1 MKTRLFKIFVLVTV
15 MAFVGGMLYAQ
26 PLQKAQQRLLAKR
39 AAQVDAYRKL
49 AELVKGLRISSNT
62 YVRDFV
68 AESDQVNTAFDTFI
82 KGARIAG
89 VPRYL
94 PDGTCEVDVEMTL
107 QEIIN
112 GLIEISKHTTFGHRY
127 KFQQMTQYVQEKVI
141 RATGTGI
148 PRPEGPAVVPGQQAI
163 SSITQGIPGWEDV
176 TARGRLMAERAAL
189 VDAYR
194 NLAET
199 VKGLRITG
207 STYVRDFVAESD
219 YVQTSLDTFIKGAR
233 IVGGYRYLPDGE
245 VEVTVEV
252 TVRQIIKELKTIHQ
266 HLVQRGWRW
275 RRDIF
280 KTVNFEQIVAVMPAK
295 IVQSTG
301 NGVVPL
307 KYRLSQ
313 PAPQA
318 VPISNPG
325 VSMPAWASQLV
336 TAKGT
341 GIPPDGKTGT
351 EAQLMAVRAAE
362 LDARRQLAEK
372 VYGVHINATTTVHD
386 YVVQN
391 DVVRADVD
399 TFMAGAIVGEPRYLE
414 DGSVEVT
421 VSLPLEELARIIR

>member
-1 MKTRLFKIFVLVTV
+1 MRTGFFKVMVLVV
-15 MAFVGGMLYAQ
+15 AMFFIGGLVSAQ

-82 KGARIAG
+82 KGARIVG

-94 PDGTCEVDVEMTL
+94 PDGTCEVDVEMSI

-112 GLIEISKHTTFGHRY
+112 GLIEIARHTTFGHKY
-127 KFQQMTQYVQEKVI
+127 KFQQITQYVQESVI
-141 RATGTGI
+141 RATGSGV
-148 PRPEGPAVVPGQQAI
+148 PREEGPAIVPGQQAV

-176 TARGRLMAERAAL
+176 TARGRLMAERAAV

-199 VKGLRITG
+199 VKGIRITG
-207 STYVRDFVAESD
+207 NTYVRDFVAESD
-219 YVQTSLDTFIKGAR
+219 YVQTSLDTFIKGVR
-233 IVGGYRYLPDGE
+233 PGPYRYLPDGE
-245 VEVTVEV
+245 VEVDVEV
-252 TVRQIIKELKTIHQ
+252 TVREIIKQLKTIHQ
-266 HLVQRGWRW
+266 HLVQRGWGW

-280 KTVNFEQIVAVMPAK
+280 RTINFEEIVAVMPAK
-295 IVQSTG
+295 IVRSTG

-307 KYRLSQ
+307 KYRL
-313 PAPQA
+313 APGI
-318 VPISNPG
+318 VTEPISNPG
-325 VSMPAWASQLV
+325 VSMPAWAAQVVSAV
-336 TAKGT
+336 GT
-341 GIPPDGKTGT
+341 GVPPEGMAGT
-351 EAQLMAVRAAE
+351 EAKLMAVRAAE
-362 LDARRQLAEK
+362 LDAKRNLVEK
-372 VYGVHINATTTVHD
+372 VYGVHINATTTVRD

-399 TFMAGAIVGEPRYLE
+399 TFLAGASVGEPRYIE
-414 DGSVEVT
+414 DGSVEVA
-421 VSLPLEELARIIR
+421 VSIPLEALARIIR